1 VDVPISWQ
9 GNDLLRRDVIKF
21 MLRTG
26 DGVETVEVNHSAMT
40 SESGDPESQAEAQ
53 AFCLDIQIDER
64 ASSVR
69 VYDPRAFHAGRRT
82 FCRRLL
88 EAAVDRPGVSR
99 VEIDL
104 ATASCR
110 LDFGAV
116 SPTSQ
121 SMALAFVDAVR
132 EASGRAPGKD
142 RTWWWS
148 LAPGWVALTAYQ
160 LPGGASVWE
169 TLETKPGQVQLR
181 HRGLEGDPVR
191 PTQLADAVEH
201 LPGVARCRVLRWSR
215 RYAIDLDRES
225 PAPPRFVDQVERAWE
240 DLLAAESN
248 PIKVV
253 NGDIVGGDSTGFE
266 VASGLTRLKYLAMA
280 GGSFVLTVVGLVVP
294 GIPTVPCL
302 LATSY
307 YLARSSPRLDQM
319 LRRTAFFG
327 PIVTEWESHRAL
339 SRWSKGKL
347 IGLTLAIIIVTVALS
362 ALSPVALVV
371 IVLVASIS
379 VYGLIRL
386 PGLPEGSKALATQEQ
401 PVRLALV
408 AP

>member
-1 VDVPISWQ
+1 
-9 GNDLLRRDVIKF
+9 
-21 MLRTG
+21 
-26 DGVETVEVNHSAMT
+26 
-40 SESGDPESQAEAQ
+40 
-53 AFCLDIQIDER
+53 
-64 ASSVR
+64 
-69 VYDPRAFHAGRRT
+69 
-82 FCRRLL
+82 
-88 EAAVDRPGVSR
+88 

-116 SPTSQ
+116 APTSQ

-169 TLETKPGQVQLR
+169 TLETRPGRVQLR
-181 HRGLEGDPVR
+181 HRGLEADPVR
-191 PTQLADAVEH
+191 PSQLADAVEH
-201 LPGVARCRVLRWSR
+201 LPGVSSCRVLRWSR
-215 RYAIDLDRES
+215 RYAIELRREGS
-225 PAPPRFVDQVERAWE
+225 TPARFVDQVERAWE

-248 PIKVV
+248 PMKVL
-253 NGDIVGGDSTGFE
+253 NGEIAGEEVAAFE
-266 VASGLTRLKYLAMA
+266 VASGLKRLKYLALA
-280 GGSFVLTVVGLVVP
+280 GGSFVLTLVGLVVP

-302 LATSY
+302 LAASY

-319 LRRTAFFG
+319 LRRTAFLG
-327 PIVTEWESHRAL
+327 PIVTEWERHHAL

-347 IGLTLAIIIVTVALS
+347 IGLTLGIIIVTVALS
-362 ALSPVALVV
+362 AFSPVAFVV
-371 IVLVASIS
+371 IMLVASIS
-379 VYGLIRL
+379 IYGLIRL
-386 PGLPEGSKALATQEQ
+386 PGLPEEPKALTAREQ